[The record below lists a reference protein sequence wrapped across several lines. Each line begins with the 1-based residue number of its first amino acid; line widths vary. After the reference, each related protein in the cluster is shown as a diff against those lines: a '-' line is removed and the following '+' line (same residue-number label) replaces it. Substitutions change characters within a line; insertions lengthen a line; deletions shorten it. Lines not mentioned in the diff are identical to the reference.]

1 MEMTQSI
8 TALGLI
14 ETIGVP
20 ALIAAADAAAKTAD
34 VRVMTY
40 EKADAGLITV
50 YIVGDVASVRA
61 AVEAGAEEARRVGK
75 LVGTHVIPRPD
86 LSVSAMLESI
96 WRKEAPAEPKSSAEP
111 VGAGTAADEAAG
123 LCGMEGGDAAPA
135 EALAKL
141 SLQQLR
147 ELARNT
153 PGFPLNASGIGTAA
167 KAELIRL
174 LTEKKD

>member
-1 MEMTQSI
+1 MTQPS

-34 VRVMTY
+34 VRVMTF

-61 AVEAGAEEARRVGK
+61 AVEAGGEEARRVGK

-96 WRKEAPAEPKSSAEP
+96 WRKNAPAEPKPSAEP
-111 VGAGTAADEAAG
+111 AAAEAAELSG
-123 LCGMEGGDAAPA
+123 TEGGESA

-147 ELARNT
+147 ELARTT
-153 PGFPLNASGIGTAA
+153 PGFLLNASGINTAA

>member
-1 MEMTQSI
+1 MTQSM

-61 AVEAGAEEARRVGK
+61 AVEAGGEEARRVGK

-96 WRKEAPAEPKSSAEP
+96 WRKEAPAEPKPSVEP
-111 VGAGTAADEAAG
+111 TASEAAADEAAS
-123 LCGMEGGDAAPA
+123 LSGGDSA

-147 ELARNT
+147 ELARTT
-153 PGFPLNASGIGTAA
+153 PGFPLNASGINTAA

>member
-1 MEMTQSI
+1 MTQSM

-34 VRVMTY
+34 VRVMTF

-61 AVEAGAEEARRVGK
+61 AVEAGGEEARRVGK

-96 WRKEAPAEPKSSAEP
+96 WRKNAPAESKLADDE
-111 VGAGTAADEAAG
+111 AAADEAAELSG
-123 LCGMEGGDAAPA
+123 TEGGESA

-147 ELARNT
+147 ELARTT
-153 PGFPLNASGIGTAA
+153 PGFPLNASGINTAA

>member
-1 MEMTQSI
+1 MTQSR

-34 VRVMTY
+34 VRVMTF

-61 AVEAGAEEARRVGK
+61 AVEAGGEEARRVGK

-86 LSVSAMLESI
+86 LSVSAMLENI
-96 WRKEAPAEPKSSAEP
+96 WRKNAPAEPKSSAEP
-111 VGAGTAADEAAG
+111 VAGETAADEAAG
-123 LCGMEGGDAAPA
+123 LSGTEDGESA

-153 PGFPLNASGIGTAA
+153 PGFPLNASAINTAA

>member
-1 MEMTQSI
+1 M

-61 AVEAGAEEARRVGK
+61 AVEAGGEEARRVGK

-96 WRKEAPAEPKSSAEP
+96 WRKEAPAEPKPSVEPTAAE
-111 VGAGTAADEAAG
+111 TAADEAG
-123 LCGMEGGDAAPA
+123 SLSGGDSA

-147 ELARNT
+147 ELARTT
-153 PGFPLNASGIGTAA
+153 PGFPLNASGINTAA

>member
-1 MEMTQSI
+1 MTQSI

-20 ALIAAADAAAKTAD
+20 ALIAAADTAAKTAD

-96 WRKEAPAEPKSSAEP
+96 WRKEAPAKPEPGAAE
-111 VGAGTAADEAAG
+111 AAADEAES
-123 LCGMEGGDAAPA
+123 LSGMGSGDAASA

>member
-1 MEMTQSI
+1 M

-34 VRVMTY
+34 VRVMTF

-61 AVEAGAEEARRVGK
+61 AVEAGGEEARRVGK

-96 WRKEAPAEPKSSAEP
+96 WRKNAPAEPKP
-111 VGAGTAADEAAG
+111 AADEAAADEAAELSG
-123 LCGMEGGDAAPA
+123 TEGGESA

-147 ELARNT
+147 ELARTT
-153 PGFPLNASGIGTAA
+153 PGFPLNASGINTAA

>member
-1 MEMTQSI
+1 M

-34 VRVMTY
+34 VRVMTF

-61 AVEAGAEEARRVGK
+61 AVEAGGEEARRVGK

-96 WRKEAPAEPKSSAEP
+96 WRKNAPAEPKP
-111 VGAGTAADEAAG
+111 AADEAAELSG
-123 LCGMEGGDAAPA
+123 TEGGESA

-147 ELARNT
+147 ELARTT
-153 PGFPLNASGIGTAA
+153 PGFPLNASGINTAA

>member
-1 MEMTQSI
+1 M

-34 VRVMTY
+34 VRVMTF

-61 AVEAGAEEARRVGK
+61 AVEAGGEEARRVGK

-96 WRKEAPAEPKSSAEP
+96 WRKNAPAEPKPANDE
-111 VGAGTAADEAAG
+111 AAADEAAELSG
-123 LCGMEGGDAAPA
+123 TEGGESA

-147 ELARNT
+147 ELARTT
-153 PGFPLNASGIGTAA
+153 PGFPLNASGINTAA

>member
-1 MEMTQSI
+1 MTQSM

-34 VRVMTY
+34 VRVMTF

-61 AVEAGAEEARRVGK
+61 AVEAGGEEARRVGK

-96 WRKEAPAEPKSSAEP
+96 WRKNAPAESKPADDE
-111 VGAGTAADEAAG
+111 AAADEAAELSG
-123 LCGMEGGDAAPA
+123 TEGGESA

-147 ELARNT
+147 ELARTT
-153 PGFPLNASGIGTAA
+153 PGFPLNASGINTAA

>member
-1 MEMTQSI
+1 MTQSM

-34 VRVMTY
+34 VRVMTF

-61 AVEAGAEEARRVGK
+61 AVEAGGEEARRVGK

-96 WRKEAPAEPKSSAEP
+96 WRKNAPAEPKPSAES
-111 VGAGTAADEAAG
+111 AADETAADEAAELSG
-123 LCGMEGGDAAPA
+123 TEGGESA

-147 ELARNT
+147 ELARTT
-153 PGFPLNASGIGTAA
+153 PGFPLNASGINTAA

>member
-1 MEMTQSI
+1 MTQSI

-96 WRKEAPAEPKSSAEP
+96 WRKEAPAELS
-111 VGAGTAADEAAG
+111 GT
-123 LCGMEGGDAAPA
+123 EGGESA

-147 ELARNT
+147 ELARTT
-153 PGFPLNASGIGTAA
+153 PGFPLNASGINTAA

>member
-1 MEMTQSI
+1 M

-34 VRVMTY
+34 VRVMTF

-61 AVEAGAEEARRVGK
+61 AVEAGGEEARRVGK

-96 WRKEAPAEPKSSAEP
+96 WRKNVPVEPKP
-111 VGAGTAADEAAG
+111 AADEAAADEAAELSG
-123 LCGMEGGDAAPA
+123 TEGGESA

-147 ELARNT
+147 ELARTT
-153 PGFPLNASGIGTAA
+153 PGFPLNASGINTAA
-167 KAELIRL
+167 KAELVRL

>member
-1 MEMTQSI
+1 MEMTQSM

-34 VRVMTY
+34 VRVMTF

-61 AVEAGAEEARRVGK
+61 AVEAGGEEARRVGK

-96 WRKEAPAEPKSSAEP
+96 WRKNAPAEPKPSAEP
-111 VGAGTAADEAAG
+111 AADEAAELSG
-123 LCGMEGGDAAPA
+123 TEGGESA

-147 ELARNT
+147 ELARTT
-153 PGFPLNASGIGTAA
+153 PGFPLNASGINTAA